1 MMTKLLALAS
11 ALVALGS
18 SAATTYYNLL
28 PDYSGKR
35 EVEGIATVTNRSCH
49 GFFWRGGWFPH
60 NFRERQAFM
69 PGPGLFLQVGR
80 DCRRFDRCG
89 DVRF

>member
-35 EVEGIATVTNRSCH
+35 EVDGIATVTNPDAWATSDEETA
-49 GFFWRGGWFPH
+49 GAITADKY
-60 NFRERQAFM
+60 FRITQ
-69 PGPGLFLQVGR
+69 
-80 DCRRFDRCG
+80 
-89 DVRF
+89 